1 MTNSLKN
8 IISKIVM
15 EKPSTKPNN
24 PNFSS
29 GPCAKRPGWS
39 IDVLKNTP
47 IGRSHRHKVCK
58 DKLNEAI
65 VKSKKILNLPE
76 SYHIG
81 IMTGSNTGALESAM
95 WSLLGNR
102 GVDILAWENF
112 GKDWIID
119 VVDQLKIKDV
129 NSYVTDYGILPDL
142 TKVNFKNDV
151 IFTWNGTTA
160 GVRIPN
166 SDWIP
171 KDRKGLTICDATSG
185 IFAMD
190 IDCSKLDVITWSW
203 QKVLGAEGAHGMIA
217 LSPRA
222 VERLETHVPPWP
234 IPKLFRLANKK
245 KLIKGIFEGG
255 TINTPSMICVEDVL
269 DALNWV
275 ESIGGT
281 KELVKI
287 SNENLKIVEDWI
299 NKSDIFK
306 FMCEDKNTRSETS
319 ITILIKDEWFAKF
332 YEEDQRVMLKKLF
345 SLLEKEGVA
354 NDINGYPKAPP
365 SIRIWGGS
373 TVQNSDMKALLPWID
388 WAYNS
393 IKNNA

>member
-1 MTNSLKN
+1 
-8 IISKIVM
+8 M
-15 EKPSTKPNN
+15 EKPALKPKNI
-24 PNFSS
+24 NFSS
-29 GPCAKRPGWS
+29 GPCAKRPGWT
-39 IDVLKNTP
+39 IDIFKNTP

-58 DKLNEAI
+58 EKLNEVI
-65 VKSKKILNLPE
+65 IKSKKILQLPNG
-76 SYHIG
+76 YQVG
-81 IMTGSNTGALESAM
+81 IMTGSNTGALESAL
-95 WSLLGNR
+95 WSLLGLK

-112 GKDWIID
+112 GKDWVTD
-119 VVDQLKIKDV
+119 VVNQLKIKDV
-129 NSYVTDYGILPDL
+129 NSHIAEYGKLPDL
-142 TKVNFKNDV
+142 GKVNFDNDV
-151 IFTWNGTTA
+151 IFTWNGTTS
-160 GVRIPN
+160 GVRVPDT
-166 SDWIP
+166 SWIP
-171 KDRKGLTICDATSG
+171 EDRKGLTICDATSG

-203 QKVLGAEGAHGMIA
+203 QKVLGAEAAHGMIA
-217 LSPRA
+217 ISPRA
-222 VERLETHVPPWP
+222 VERLESHCPPWP

-255 TINTPSMICVEDVL
+255 TINTPSMICVEDGL

-275 ESIGGT
+275 ESVGGT

-287 SNENLKIVEDWI
+287 SNQNLKIVEDWI
-299 NKSDIFK
+299 EKSDNFK
-306 FMCEDKNTRSETS
+306 FMCEDKHIRSSTS
-319 ITILIKDEWFAKF
+319 ITVLIKDDWFTKHN
-332 YEEDQRVMLKKLF
+332 EEDQRGVLKKLF

-393 IKNNA
+393 VKNNA

>member
-1 MTNSLKN
+1 
-8 IISKIVM
+8 M
-15 EKPSTKPNN
+15 EKPSVRPDN

-29 GPCAKRPGWS
+29 GPCSKRPGWS

-58 DKLNEAI
+58 EKLNEVI
-65 VKSKKILNLPE
+65 VKSKKILQLPE
-76 SYHIG
+76 DYLVG
-81 IMTGSNTGALESAM
+81 VMTGSNTGALEAAL

-102 GVDILAWENF
+102 GVDVMAWENF
-112 GKDWIID
+112 GKDWVID
-119 VVDQLKIKDV
+119 ILDQLQIKDV

-142 TKVNFKNDV
+142 SKVNFKNDV
-151 IFTWNGTTA
+151 VFTWNGTTA

-166 SDWIP
+166 GDWIP
-171 KDRKGLTICDATSG
+171 DDREGLTICDATSG

-190 IDCSKLDVITWSW
+190 MDYSKLDVITWSW
-203 QKVLGAEGAHGMIA
+203 QKVLGAEAAHGMIV

-222 VERLETHVPPWP
+222 VKRLETHVPPWP
-234 IPKLFRLANKK
+234 IPKLFRLASKK
-245 KLIKGIFEGG
+245 KLIKAIFEGG
-255 TINTPSMICVEDVL
+255 IINTPSMICVEDGL

-275 ESIGGT
+275 ESVGGT

-287 SNENLKIVEDWI
+287 SNQNLKIVEDWI
-299 NKSDIFK
+299 DKSDNFK
-306 FMCEDKNTRSETS
+306 FMCEDKNIRSSTS
-319 ITILIKDEWFAKF
+319 ITVLIKDEWFIKHN
-332 YEEDQRVMLKKLF
+332 EDDQRGVLKKLF

-388 WAYNS
+388 WAYDS
-393 IKNNA
+393 VKNNA